1 MYKINSKFGL
11 YKLSYDEYKTYIFIN
26 LLISQFLD
34 KKYQIS
40 QIWNIVIT
48 HYDQDEE
55 EENDES
61 GSEDRKDRFDEEK
74 VFKEIKKGL
83 ESGYIMCGKALGK
96 LTFKLIFYV

>member
-1 MYKINSKFGL
+1 M
-11 YKLSYDEYKTYIFIN
+11 
-26 LLISQFLD
+26 
-34 KKYQIS
+34 
-40 QIWNIVIT
+40 IT

-96 LTFKLIFYV
+96 LTFKLIFYIKAKAIQKKTKNHMMKMKTKFY

>member
-1 MYKINSKFGL
+1 M
-11 YKLSYDEYKTYIFIN
+11 
-26 LLISQFLD
+26 
-34 KKYQIS
+34 
-40 QIWNIVIT
+40 IT

-96 LTFKLIFYV
+96 LTFN